1 MFGVVVHSF
10 VDFGLHITI
19 NAFLFLALLVIAV
32 QADRLPLGEDVAP
45 SGALRRNPG

>member
-19 NAFLFLALLVIAV
+19 NTFLFLALLVIAV
-32 QADRLPLGEDVAP
+32 QADRLPLAEDGAP
-45 SGALRRNPG
+45 SGALRRNSG